1 MTTTLQEYSFISDA
15 DALEISVLRCTPA
28 GRPRA
33 IIQLVHGMAEH
44 KERYMDFMQYL
55 GELGY
60 LCVLH
65 DHRGH
70 GKSIRGEDDLGYM
83 GTTKAAA
90 LIEDIRQLNAQLHR
104 EYPSLKIYMFGHSMG
119 SLAVRAYLKR
129 YDDTID
135 ALIVC
140 GSPSKNPTAGA
151 GKLLCKLMKCMKG
164 AHYRSPLI
172 QKMAFGN
179 HCDGFAEEGSDNV
192 WLCSDMEVV
201 RAYDRDP
208 LCGYTFTLNGFE
220 NLFSLMQ
227 DVYERKNWTLRN
239 RTLPIRFIAGSED
252 PCIIRRGKFQE
263 AAGLLR
269 EVGYSD
275 VSARLFDGMRHEIL
289 NEPDHL
295 LVYEDVSAF
304 LLKVE
309 EKNT

>member
-1 MTTTLQEYSFISDA
+1 
-15 DALEISVLRCTPA
+15 
-28 GRPRA
+28 
-33 IIQLVHGMAEH
+33 
-44 KERYMDFMQYL
+44 
-55 GELGY
+55 
-60 LCVLH
+60 
-65 DHRGH
+65 
-70 GKSIRGEDDLGYM
+70 
-83 GTTKAAA
+83 
-90 LIEDIRQLNAQLHR
+90 
-104 EYPSLKIYMFGHSMG
+104 
-119 SLAVRAYLKR
+119 
-129 YDDTID
+129 
-135 ALIVC
+135 
-140 GSPSKNPTAGA
+140 
-151 GKLLCKLMKCMKG
+151 MKD

-227 DVYERKNWTLRN
+227 DVYERKNWMLRN

>member
-1 MTTTLQEYSFISDA
+1 
-15 DALEISVLRCTPA
+15 
-28 GRPRA
+28 
-33 IIQLVHGMAEH
+33 
-44 KERYMDFMQYL
+44 MDFMQYL

-70 GKSIRGEDDLGYM
+70 GKSIRREDDLGYM

-140 GSPSKNPTAGA
+140 GSPS
-151 GKLLCKLMKCMKG
+151 
-164 AHYRSPLI
+164 SPLI

-201 RAYDRDP
+201 RAYDHDP

>member
-15 DALEISVLRCTPA
+15 DALTISVLRCIPSKP
-28 GRPRA
+28 PRG

-44 KERYMDFMQYL
+44 KERYTDFMQYL

-70 GKSIRGEDDLGYM
+70 GKSIKGEDDLGYM
-83 GTTKAAA
+83 NSTGGMA
-90 LIEDIRQLNAQLHR
+90 LIEDIRQLNAQLHK
-104 EYPSLKIYMFGHSMG
+104 EYPTLKVYMFGHSMG
-119 SLAVRAYLKR
+119 SLAVRSYLKR

-140 GSPSKNPTAGA
+140 GSPSRNTAASA
-151 GKLLCKLMKCMKG
+151 GKLLSRLMMCMKG
-164 AHYRSPLI
+164 DHYRSPLI
-172 QKMAFGN
+172 QKMAFGKN
-179 HCDGFAEEGSDNV
+179 CDGFAQEGSDNV

-227 DVYERKNWTLRN
+227 DVYERKNWALRN
-239 RTLPIRFIAGSED
+239 KTLPIRFIAGSED
-252 PCIIRRGKFQE
+252 PCIISRDKFQE
-263 AAGLLR
+263 AAGLLQDI
-269 EVGYSD
+269 GYEN
-275 VSARLFDGMRHEIL
+275 VSARLFEGMRHEIL
-289 NEPDHL
+289 NEPQHMQ
-295 LVYEDVSAF
+295 VYDDVSAF
-304 LLKVE
+304 FMKAEGKIV
-309 EKNT
+309 